1 MLDEWKEYFQYT
13 VPPKYLGRL
22 RLLLDRDR
30 IKSSGRDKGDGTH
43 ACPVLGITRP
53 LSIVARGRL
62 FGLGPCPD
70 GGRWPWPENKR
81 IDDAMGML
89 PKWLGIGCGPD
100 TGPDDRSWLPEYV
113 EEYAREYAK
122 ERHARA
128 KGQRQGLEELAEKYQ
143 DRAATLYD
151 GWADYMKAKE
161 YYSSTVFDIWDAN
174 DENRLT
180 YERIVANAIRR
191 GPLRRYYLAGR
202 PEVMDSLM
210 GERNGIFAWGKR
222 ERILAA
228 TVAYLLQ
235 AGPRSGE
242 GRLPT
247 PVVRFSLCDLSAWLG
262 YETEL
267 EKKDVEPWRYVDGSR
282 GLNEGILR
290 PVRGAGLYHMGEHW
304 LRDGDWQLIDATEGD
319 DELDAFLEG
328 HGRDYS
334 FWSECPLPKDMGKN
348 GKLGRDEKRSG
359 LLLEGVRYRR

>member
-1 MLDEWKEYFQYT
+1 M
-13 VPPKYLGRL
+13 
-22 RLLLDRDR
+22 
-30 IKSSGRDKGDGTH
+30 
-43 ACPVLGITRP
+43 
-53 LSIVARGRL
+53 
-62 FGLGPCPD
+62 
-70 GGRWPWPENKR
+70 
-81 IDDAMGML
+81 
-89 PKWLGIGCGPD
+89 
-100 TGPDDRSWLPEYV
+100 
-113 EEYAREYAK
+113 
-122 ERHARA
+122 
-128 KGQRQGLEELAEKYQ
+128 
-143 DRAATLYD
+143 
-151 GWADYMKAKE
+151 
-161 YYSSTVFDIWDAN
+161 
-174 DENRLT
+174 
-180 YERIVANAIRR
+180 
-191 GPLRRYYLAGR
+191 
-202 PEVMDSLM
+202 
-210 GERNGIFAWGKR
+210 
-222 ERILAA
+222 
-228 TVAYLLQ
+228 AYLLQ